1 MEYSVKS
8 GWALRQD
15 VGLRARRSALCGGG
29 PETRPS
35 AQDETTRND
44 TKRDDEKGRKLVIF
58 SRFSCRKCFQF
69 ESEIWKTENL
79 LWQAPHSRQFLHHF
93 QLPSFVF
100 LVFLVTKTKAW
111 FLVKSNALPQRPVTF
126 DITTCNLANRGNEQ
140 MRDMN
145 KKWTANE
152 DRLNKLLPRW
162 AFGRSIEICW
172 VLKRS
177 KLQDWTVRK
186 AAGLTHWSHHGP
198 HSPVTQQ
205 FEEITVVT
213 TSGRE
218 AAKSDEDHDYFGIS
232 CPALHVGILR
242 NWIKQIQCRLLQLLQ
257 AHLMLAVVRSVAQAV
272 STFNRFQSVSD
283 S

>member
-1 MEYSVKS
+1 MLAFEP
-8 GWALRQD
+8 GD
-15 VGLRARRSALCGGG
+15 
-29 PETRPS
+29 RPS
-35 AQDETTRND
+35 AEEALKHVRPPETKRHETTRKGT
-44 TKRDDEKGRKLVIF
+44 TKRDESWWFSQDFHVENVFNSNQRFGKQKTCCDKHHIHDSFYIIF
-58 SRFSCRKCFQF
+58 NCLPLFSLSF
-69 ESEIWKTENL
+69 L
-79 LWQAPHSRQFLHHF
+79 LQ
-93 QLPSFVF
+93 
-100 LVFLVTKTKAW
+100 KTKAW

-186 AAGLTHWSHHGP
+186 AAGLTHWPHHGP